1 MQGARPYD
9 AQAREMEGQ
18 QAQLADQAV
27 LLHHTPTLLK
37 LHDRC
42 IAQEAGEQHR
52 NSEAGTAHLTAAV
65 QP

>member
-1 MQGARPYD
+1 MQGARPDD

-27 LLHHTPTLLK
+27 LLYHTPSPLN
-37 LHDRC
+37 LHDSY
-42 IAQEAGEQHR
+42 IVQEAGEQHKH
-52 NSEAGTAHLTAAV
+52 SEAGTARFTAAV